1 MPPRAG
7 VSAGHSSYRAS
18 LGLSGAL
25 LGLLF
30 ASPLAAQRGAITRPS
45 NLGQLVEQAAIIVR
59 GHVVSAQVE
68 PHPELPNLQTVL
80 VTLRVE
86 ETLKGPVAET
96 FTFRQYIWDIR
107 DRYDAAGYKKGQ
119 HLLLLMNRP
128 TPLGLSS
135 PAGLEQGRF
144 RILRD
149 AQGNE
154 IAVNGHGNAGLFR
167 DLAAQ
172 LTEKGVRLAPQL
184 SARVAEQREG
194 PVPLSD
200 LKELVRQL
208 VGAK

>member
-1 MPPRAG
+1 M
-7 VSAGHSSYRAS
+7 SASRSSYRVNWVVVA
-18 LGLSGAL
+18 GL
-25 LGLLF
+25 LGLLLT
-30 ASPLAAQRGAITRPS
+30 SPLEAQRGAITRPS
-45 NLGQLVEQAAIIVR
+45 NLGQLIDQAATIVR

-68 PHPELPNLQTVL
+68 PHPELTNLNTVV

-86 ETLKGPVAET
+86 ETFKGSAAPT

-128 TPLGLSS
+128 TQYGLSS

-149 AQGNE
+149 SQGNE
-154 IAVNGHGNAGLFR
+154 LAANGHGNAGLFR
-167 DLAAQ
+167 DLAQ
-172 LTEKGVRLAPQL
+172 ELTRKGVRLSPQL

-194 PVPLSD
+194 PVPLDD
-200 LKELVRQL
+200 LRELIRQL